1 MPVFVYRTRLASCPA
16 LATMRVQLACL
27 FFVETEHC
35 SIPCILYGSSK
46 VGGVLSCAAA
56 ASAAAAAAAAASQ
69 RCSCNTSD
77 ARDSSLPGFYA
88 A

>member
-1 MPVFVYRTRLASCPA
+1 M
-16 LATMRVQLACL
+16 
-27 FFVETEHC
+27 
-35 SIPCILYGSSK
+35 
-46 VGGVLSCAAA
+46 GGVLTCAAA